1 MFLLY
6 IFLLF
11 GAIVTNAQITSEL
24 FYKKGKVYSDASC
37 IYPIPSIQVEETL
50 YKQSAILYNQYKTA
64 KGLKTTGQVLL
75 GIGVPTT
82 ITGVIL
88 VSVTYA
94 DLWFY
99 RFRPIYDAGWALFGI
114 GAGLTTAG
122 IPIYSVGLNK
132 MKDCINAHNS
142 NTSLTFQINDTGL
155 GLAINF

>member
-1 MFLLY
+1 MLLL
-6 IFLLF
+6 I
-11 GAIVTNAQITSEL
+11 GATTLNARPTSEM

-37 IYPIPSIQVEETL
+37 IYPIPSIQLEETL

-99 RFRPIYDAGWALFGI
+99 RYRPIYDAGWALFGI
-114 GAGLTTAG
+114 GTGLTTAG
-122 IPIYSVGLNK
+122 IPIYTIGLNK
-132 MKDCINAHNS
+132 MKDCINTYT
-142 NTSLTFQINDTGL
+142 NTSLTFQIKESGL